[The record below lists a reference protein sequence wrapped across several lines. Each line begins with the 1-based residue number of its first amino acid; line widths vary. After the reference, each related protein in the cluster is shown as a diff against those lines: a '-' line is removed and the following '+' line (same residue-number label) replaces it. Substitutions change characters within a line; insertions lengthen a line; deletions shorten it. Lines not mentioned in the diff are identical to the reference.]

1 LQAQLW
7 TETVKGPEMM
17 EYYVVPKLFAYAEK
31 AWAKAPEWETEPDA
45 GKRIQAIEKEWNE
58 LANRIGQ
65 NEFARLDKMS
75 GGFAYRIPLPGAV
88 IENDTLKVNISFPG
102 LTIRY
107 TTDGTE
113 PTINSPVYIEPVKVD
128 GKVLIRAFAPN
139 GRPGRSWMVK

>member
-1 LQAQLW
+1 
-7 TETVKGPEMM
+7 
-17 EYYVVPKLFAYAEK
+17 
-31 AWAKAPEWETEPDA
+31 
-45 GKRIQAIEKEWNE
+45 
-58 LANRIGQ
+58 
-65 NEFARLDKMS
+65 
-75 GGFAYRIPLPGAV
+75 V

-107 TTDGTE
+107 TIDGTE

>member
-1 LQAQLW
+1 
-7 TETVKGPEMM
+7 
-17 EYYVVPKLFAYAEK
+17 
-31 AWAKAPEWETEPDA
+31 
-45 GKRIQAIEKEWNE
+45 

-65 NEFARLDKMS
+65 NEFVRLDKMS

-88 IENDTLKVNISFPG
+88 IENDTLKANISFSG

-113 PTINSPVYIEPVKVD
+113 PDINSQVYNEPVKVS

-139 GRPGRSWMVK
+139 GRPGRSWSVN